1 MPPKNSSRRPAKKRA
16 GTGKAT
22 PPVVGSEIM
31 ARIGRLIDDRWPDL
45 RRQLASWL
53 RVGREKFDDLYSSAA
68 LTISEHQEAFQDR
81 LAEKKAL
88 TRAANRDT
96 KAPEAPAPSNPTPAR
111 KGKSIK
117 KGTVKGSSARQRSKR
132 PPRSAPTPHS

>member
-1 MPPKNSSRRPAKKRA
+1 VA
-16 GTGKAT
+16 
-22 PPVVGSEIM
+22 GSEIM
-31 ARIGRLIDDRWPDL
+31 ARIGRQIDDRWPNL

-68 LTISEHQEAFQDR
+68 QTISEHQEAFQDR

-88 TRAANRDT
+88 TRAANRGT
-96 KAPEAPAPSNPTPAR
+96 KAPETPAPSNPTPAS
-111 KGKSIK
+111 KGKSVK

-132 PPRSAPTPHS
+132 PPRSAPKPHS

>member
-1 MPPKNSSRRPAKKRA
+1 MPSKNSSRRPAKKRV

-22 PPVVGSEIM
+22 PPVAGSEIV
-31 ARIGRLIDDRWPDL
+31 ARIGRQIDDRWPNL

-68 LTISEHQEAFQDR
+68 QTISEHQEAFQDR

-88 TRAANRDT
+88 TRAANRDA
-96 KAPEAPAPSNPTPAR
+96 KAPETPAPSNPTPAR
-111 KGKSIK
+111 KGKS
-117 KGTVKGSSARQRSKR
+117 
-132 PPRSAPTPHS
+132 

>member
-31 ARIGRLIDDRWPDL
+31 ARIGRQIDDRWPDL

-68 LTISEHQEAFQDR
+68 QTISEHQEAFQDR

-88 TRAANRDT
+88 TRAADRGT

-111 KGKSIK
+111 KGKSVK

-132 PPRSAPTPHS
+132 PPRSAPKPHS